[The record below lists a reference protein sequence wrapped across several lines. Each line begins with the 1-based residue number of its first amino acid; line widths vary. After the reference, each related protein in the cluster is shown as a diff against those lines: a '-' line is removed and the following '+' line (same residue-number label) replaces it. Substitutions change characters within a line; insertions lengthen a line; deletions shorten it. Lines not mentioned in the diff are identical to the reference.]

1 MPRSSLAR
9 IATVALLTMLITIG
23 ATGVALAV
31 APANDNY
38 ASAQQISFGD
48 EVAIDTTEATTETL
62 DREAGDACPFPPGP
76 PPETLN
82 TIWFEYTADATAPE
96 NAAVFV
102 QQAFWAA
109 GVAIVTGSPGSFTGV
124 ACGPM
129 LAVFSPVAGTT
140 YKIMI
145 FDFANSGGGTAVVR
159 LGEVP
164 PPPEL
169 GLTVD
174 PTATFNSRT
183 GTATITGTYQCSNAA
198 FVQIF
203 GQVTQSVGRF
213 KINGSFQTFDVQC
226 DGEVHPWSAE
236 ATAFDGEF
244 RGGKALTLAIGF
256 SCGVMFCTQALVE
269 QTIQLKGR

>member
-1 MPRSSLAR
+1 MPRSSPAR

-48 EVAIDTTEATTETL
+48 EVAIDTSEATTETL

-82 TIWFEYTADATAPE
+82 TIWFEYTAEATAPE